1 MSASHCARPW
11 FLLPLLWPFW
21 LVGWILKLTGRLIGV
36 MIGLSLMTL
45 GIVLTLTVAGAIIG
59 LPLGLVGILLTIRS
73 LF

>member
-1 MSASHCARPW
+1 VSASHCARPW
-11 FLLPLLWPFW
+11 YLLPLLWPFW

-45 GIVLTLTVAGAIIG
+45 GIALTLTVAGAIIG
-59 LPLGLVGILLTIRS
+59 LPLGLIGILLTIRS